1 MAHPDIRAKLHDQ
14 FEWTHRFAGWTAT
27 ALVWAHLVV
36 ATNSLKPET
45 SSLGGAL
52 ARTPAIYLLALIT
65 LSIALPWL
73 RLRRVEVRS
82 EPLSKHAIR
91 LHFNFDTPIA
101 GKAVRISD
109 KPMREWHA
117 FATIDKP
124 GEKGFSIV
132 VSNAGDWT
140 RKTIDGQPRRIWTR
154 GVLASGVLSIAP
166 LFKKV
171 VLVATGSGIGPC
183 LPVILEGRVPARV
196 LWSTPHPRETFG
208 EEIINDVLRAD
219 PKAIIWNTR
228 TQGKPDLTALAYQ
241 MLKES
246 NAEAV
251 CIISNK
257 KVTQQIVY
265 RLEARG
271 IPAFGAIFDS

>member
-1 MAHPDIRAKLHDQ
+1 VK
-14 FEWTHRFAGWTAT
+14 
-27 ALVWAHLVV
+27 
-36 ATNSLKPET
+36 
-45 SSLGGAL
+45 
-52 ARTPAIYLLALIT
+52 
-65 LSIALPWL
+65 
-73 RLRRVEVRS
+73 VRP
-82 EPLSKHAIR
+82 EPLSKHATR
-91 LHFNFDTPIA
+91 LHFDFDTPIA
-101 GKAVRISD
+101 GKGVRISD
-109 KPMREWHA
+109 NPMREWHA
-117 FATIDKP
+117 FATISKP

-140 RKTIDGQPRRIWTR
+140 RKTIDGQPQILWTR
-154 GVLASGVLSIAP
+154 GALASGVLSIAP

-183 LPVILEGRVPARV
+183 LPVILEGRVPARI

-208 EEIINDVLRAD
+208 DEIINDVLRAD

-228 TQGKPDLTALAYQ
+228 TQGKPDLTTLAYQ
-241 MLKES
+241 MMKES
-246 NAEAV
+246 DAEAV

-257 KVTQQIVY
+257 KVTQQVVY